1 MMPRKKKS
9 KKRILGSYPFLSVIF
24 SISLALIVIG
34 LFGLI
39 FIHANKLTSYIR
51 ENLEVSVY
59 LEKDIS
65 QSQVNILREKISS
78 KRYLDGV
85 NSKITYIS
93 RADAA
98 EKFIMDTGEDFTKFI
113 GENPLRASFILK
125 LSPVYY
131 QVDSLEKVHKELL
144 SLKGVYEVEYLESLV
159 NNINENMTII
169 GVTLGIVALIFILV
183 VVILIN
189 NTIKLAMF
197 SQRFLIRSM
206 QLVGATSAFIKRPFL
221 LRSMFYG
228 AVAAVL
234 SILVT
239 QAVYKFA
246 LTSIKN
252 LTVLKDD
259 QLMLFLYIIIFLVG
273 IFVAFI
279 STLISVNKYLKTSLD
294 DLY

>member
-93 RADAA
+93 REDAA

>member
-9 KKRILGSYPFLSVIF
+9 KKRTLGSYPFLSVIF

-39 FIHANKLTSYIR
+39 FIHTNKLTSYIR

-65 QSQVNILREKISS
+65 QSRVNILREKISS

-144 SLKGVYEVEYLESLV
+144 SLRGVYEVEYLESLV

-169 GVTLGIVALIFILV
+169 GVTLGIVASIFILV

-206 QLVGATSAFIKRPFL
+206 QLVGATSTFIKRPFL
-221 LRSMFYG
+221 LRAMFYG

-259 QLMLFLYIIIFLVG
+259 QLMLFLYIIIFFVG